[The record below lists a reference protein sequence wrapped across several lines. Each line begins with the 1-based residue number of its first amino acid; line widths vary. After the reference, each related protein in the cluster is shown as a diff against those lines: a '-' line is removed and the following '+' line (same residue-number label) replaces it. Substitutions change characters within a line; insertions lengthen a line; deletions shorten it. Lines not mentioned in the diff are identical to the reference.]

1 MDELLDRLGQDLV
14 GAKGDPVGKVSGKR
28 MNRDGVMV
36 RVKVRVKVK
45 MKMKMT
51 AMVQATV
58 MMYQKS
64 AETMQ
69 AVRSQADEEKMSV
82 SMW

>member
-14 GAKGDPVGKVSGKR
+14 GAKGDPVGKVSGKP
-28 MNRDGVMV
+28 MNRDGVMG
-36 RVKVRVKVK
+36 RVKVK